1 MVPGCV
7 DVINGSAS
15 CQHSSVDL
23 PSHAEIAVRLRRGCP
38 VTDDNWSVD
47 LLSHAKLGLILRGD
61 CVVTDDNAKRWNIN
75 IAKK

>member
-23 PSHAEIAVRLRRGCP
+23 PSHAEIAVMLRRDCP
-38 VTDDNWSVD
+38 VMDDKGSVD
-47 LLSHAKLGLILRGD
+47 LLSHAELGPILRGD
-61 CVVTDDNAKRWNIN
+61 CDVTDENAKKWNIN